1 MEERVAA
8 LWGDLAAPLR
18 AYFAR
23 HARRGADPDDLV
35 QECFLRVV
43 SGIDTAPDDARL
55 GAWVQGIARHLALDT
70 HRGAPAPVTVPEEP
84 AAAEEDAEDFDDLV
98 GGWIR
103 ARIETLPEPHGEA
116 LRLFE
121 LERLPQAEIAA
132 QLGVSAGTVKT
143 RIHRGRAAV
152 RDDLLACCDIE
163 LDAGGHVI
171 DWRRRQSPGCDDC
184 G

>member
-1 MEERVAA
+1 MDDRVTA

-23 HARRGADPDDLV
+23 HARRGADPEDLL
-35 QECFLRVV
+35 QECFLRVLR
-43 SGIDTAPDDARL
+43 GIESAPDDAPL

-70 HRGAPAPVTVPEEP
+70 HRDAPAPAAVFEEP
-84 AAAEEDAEDFDDLV
+84 AAAEPAEDFDSLV
-98 GGWIR
+98 SGWIR
-103 ARIETLPEPHGEA
+103 ARVAALPAPFGEA

-132 QLGVSAGTVKT
+132 RLGVPLATVKT

-152 RDDLLACCDIE
+152 RDDLLACCDVE
-163 LDAGGHVI
+163 LDADGHVV
-171 DWRRRQSPGCDDC
+171 DWRRRQSGDC
-184 G
+184 GDCA

>member
-1 MEERVAA
+1 M
-8 LWGDLAAPLR
+8 
-18 AYFAR
+18 
-23 HARRGADPDDLV
+23 
-35 QECFLRVV
+35 
-43 SGIDTAPDDARL
+43 
-55 GAWVQGIARHLALDT
+55 QGIARHLALDT

-152 RDDLLACCDIE
+152 RDDLLACCDVE
-163 LDAGGHVI
+163 LDADGQTHLLIDAAQTGVGGDNSWGARAKPEFTLRPNRDHRLAFWIAPTTTAGDVLQL
-171 DWRRRQSPGCDDC
+171 RQAERKR
-184 G
+184 